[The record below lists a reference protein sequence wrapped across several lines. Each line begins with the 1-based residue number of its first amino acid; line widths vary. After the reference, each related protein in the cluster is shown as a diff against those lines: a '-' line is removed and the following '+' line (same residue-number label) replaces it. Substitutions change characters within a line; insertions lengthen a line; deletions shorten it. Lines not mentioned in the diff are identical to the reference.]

1 MYHKEQEINTSRLRN
16 DNNNAQTKY
25 THGVAVNLEPQ
36 KVKERVKEEIGKRSL
51 KGLVFIINVKKG
63 KVKDM
68 KYAYEHELVIEDIKT
83 GIATRTFRIKSEEEY
98 WSILDNLDSDI
109 WKVKS
114 FK

>member
-1 MYHKEQEINTSRLRN
+1 
-16 DNNNAQTKY
+16 
-25 THGVAVNLEPQ
+25 
-36 KVKERVKEEIGKRSL
+36 
-51 KGLVFIINVKKG
+51 
-63 KVKDM
+63 M

-98 WSILDNLDSDI
+98 LSILDNLDSDI